1 MTTNPNE
8 SMDAFS
14 PPGSQALT
22 VLVGAGYEVRVA
34 PGDAGMCRVSVT
46 HGDEPAQPDDVA
58 LHRVEAHLAARAR
71 IIAAGLR
78 WRAEHGDAEAAEVVE
93 RLGAAT
99 TRGGER

>member
-1 MTTNPNE
+1 
-8 SMDAFS
+8 
-14 PPGSQALT
+14 
-22 VLVGAGYEVRVA
+22 
-34 PGDAGMCRVSVT
+34 MCRVSVT